1 MKNTSWFYS
10 SIAVS
15 ALLASC
21 SSNSYQSL
29 ESKDVVTSSKDHD
42 VLSEPEALLDS
53 NSILEKSMHADNQLT
68 NYTANLKMTDTL
80 SPVPEGEVEEQTIK
94 VTEGTLSYSN
104 EPQVTFT
111 SLARYPLNSENEEA
125 PEQTVGII
133 KESDQYQIN
142 RDGTG
147 WNTVED
153 LSELEDDVFHYD
165 LAPIEQLQ
173 LLYSI
178 PDFVSV
184 SQYDDLYVLSVEAS
198 GEELRQ
204 MALSM
209 NLVDQSILNERDIE
223 LDEFT
228 VAQLDYMLF
237 INKDTFL
244 LEKTNSTF
252 ELLLEENDQSWL
264 IRKDI
269 SLTRSNVNS
278 QEGIQLPTVLK

>member
-1 MKNTSWFYS
+1 MHT
-10 SIAVS
+10 
-15 ALLASC
+15 
-21 SSNSYQSL
+21 
-29 ESKDVVTSSKDHD
+29 
-42 VLSEPEALLDS
+42 EAETLLDS
-53 NSILEKSMHADNQLT
+53 NSILEKSMQADNQLT

-80 SPVPEGEVEEQTIK
+80 SPVPEGEAEEQTVK

-111 SLARYPLNSENEEA
+111 SLARYPLNSENEED

-133 KESDQYQIN
+133 KESDQYRIN
-142 RDGTG
+142 KDGTG

-173 LLYSI
+173 LLHSI

-209 NLVDQSILNERDIE
+209 NLVDQSILTERDIE

-244 LEKTNSTF
+244 LEKTNSAF

-278 QEGIQLPTVLK
+278 KEGIQLPTVLK